1 MQPTIEQAAALAWDL
16 VKADTDPPF
25 SHCLLD
31 HQQKLIYHAQDV
43 QRGGPA
49 DDGFERKVK
58 EVLAHPERAIAD
70 IKAKLGLP
78 ETLPYPNAEEDRLT
92 TILMDGPV
100 NSARPLIG
108 TLETGD
114 DGTVVYKIAKH
125 VGPLGAE
132 PLPDAPPT
140 KPLARPAKAKKKEK

>member
-16 VKADTDPPF
+16 VKADADPPF

-43 QRGGPA
+43 QRGGPVS
-49 DDGFERKVK
+49 DDFERKVK
-58 EVLAHPERAIAD
+58 DVLANPEQAIAE

-78 ETLPYPNAEEDRLT
+78 QMLEAPAPAMETP
-92 TILMDGPV
+92 
-100 NSARPLIG
+100 
-108 TLETGD
+108 
-114 DGTVVYKIAKH
+114 
-125 VGPLGAE
+125 E

-140 KPLARPAKAKKKEK
+140 KPLAKPAKAKKKEK